1 MTNICEKFASDYYLK
16 FSTIVDVAKS
26 KTKCIIL
33 SDPVINVNDVHPII
47 LNEVPLPYVSE
58 VKHLGNILQC
68 DNSLSKDC
76 TLKRAQF
83 ISKVHSL
90 NQEFHFSD
98 PSKVV
103 KIYSIYAVS
112 FIGSNLWKLNSED
125 CHRVY
130 KIMECSYTNLV

>member
-1 MTNICEKFASDYYLK
+1 MRNYLK

-26 KTKCIIL
+26 KTKCIIF

-47 LNEVPLPYVSE
+47 LNGVPLPYVSK

-90 NQEFHFSD
+90 NQEYST
-98 PSKVV
+98 VV
-103 KIYSIYAVS
+103 KLYNIYAFS
-112 FIGSNLWKLNSED
+112 FYGSSLWKLNSED
-125 CHRVY
+125 CH
-130 KIMECSYTNLV
+130 SL